1 MRGKFLAHFLFRL
14 KWVSTSSK
22 DAGKSAQWGTY
33 CVHVSISTAKSAPR
47 TFSIRGWSVSLGG
60 T

>member
-22 DAGKSAQWGTY
+22 DAGKSAQWGDLLCT
-33 CVHVSISTAKSAPR
+33 CVYFDSKISP
-47 TFSIRGWSVSLGG
+47 
-60 T
+60 